1 MDFNLESMELP
12 YNLEAEQTVLGA
24 LLIDPESLSVA
35 MNYIKPESFYV
46 SKHRDLFAIIVRLFS
61 LGVSADI
68 ITVINE
74 AVRDGIFESTGAGK
88 EYLASI
94 MESVPT
100 TKNIESYCKIVEEKY
115 YVRSLISAARDII
128 EASTTGQED
137 AMHLLDYAEQKI
149 YDIRQGKSSDGLVK
163 IDQVVL
169 DAYDELGR
177 KSGPDREKYLGAK
190 SGFNDLDNVITGLN
204 KSDLLIVAAR
214 PAMGKTSFVLNI
226 ASNVARFNKDIE
238 IVIFSLEMSK
248 EQLVTRM
255 LSSESLVESEYL
267 MKGNISGEQWEKLA
281 EGAERLSGMNMYLD
295 DTAGITVP
303 QMKAKLRRL
312 KNPGLV
318 IIDYLQLM
326 NSSRRIDNRVNE
338 ISEITRQLK
347 LMAKELNVPV
357 ITLSQLSRSVES
369 RTDKRPIL
377 SDLRESGSIEQD
389 ADIVMFLYR
398 DGYYNKENPDQ
409 TLAECI
415 VAKNRHGETGTVNL
429 RWNGQY
435 TLFMGAERFNNPN
448 APTK

>member
-1 MDFNLESMELP
+1 
-12 YNLEAEQTVLGA
+12 
-24 LLIDPESLSVA
+24 
-35 MNYIKPESFYV
+35 
-46 SKHRDLFAIIVRLFS
+46 
-61 LGVSADI
+61 
-68 ITVINE
+68 
-74 AVRDGIFESTGAGK
+74 
-88 EYLASI
+88 
-94 MESVPT
+94 
-100 TKNIESYCKIVEEKY
+100 
-115 YVRSLISAARDII
+115 
-128 EASTTGQED
+128 
-137 AMHLLDYAEQKI
+137 
-149 YDIRQGKSSDGLVK
+149 
-163 IDQVVL
+163 
-169 DAYDELGR
+169 
-177 KSGPDREKYLGAK
+177 
-190 SGFNDLDNVITGLN
+190 
-204 KSDLLIVAAR
+204 
-214 PAMGKTSFVLNI
+214 
-226 ASNVARFNKDIE
+226 
-238 IVIFSLEMSK
+238 
-248 EQLVTRM
+248 
-255 LSSESLVESEYL
+255 
-267 MKGNISGEQWEKLA
+267 
-281 EGAERLSGMNMYLD
+281 MYLD

-435 TLFMGAERFNNPN
+435 TLFLGADRFNNQN